1 MAIPAPA
8 LGPRTTTDGVGRLVG
23 WLDPTVPLFW
33 SFVAVHVIAWTIVPA
48 VAQRCVPYDTV
59 EMLYWGHEWQWGYY
73 KHPPLPAWIA
83 ECCWLLFGS
92 VDWPIYLVSQVSVA
106 LCFVAAWLLA
116 REVLAP
122 WPALVSVMLL
132 ELCPFLN
139 YTTPQWNNNGPTK
152 PAWAF
157 AILFLFLALTKRR
170 WWCWPAAGAALGL
183 AMLAKYDVALLVV
196 TMIGFLVL
204 HPAVR
209 SFRTAAGAFAMLVAA
224 GLVAAPHLAWLLD
237 GDAPTLAYLRSRVPE
252 ARSWLNHITGPLGFL
267 IAQIGTVIGMP
278 LLVGTVFGWKW
289 HLVAG
294 DDRRRFAR
302 TYLLAMVLGPPTLA
316 LAASALTGMR
326 MIALWGSP
334 MWTFFGVLLMVAFE
348 PAGTP
353 AQYQQLARRCLA
365 WGAILLMAFGLAKAF
380 HGELKGEPRR
390 VHYPGRALA
399 KEINR
404 RWSAVSSEPLT
415 IIGGDAWLAGLA
427 AFYDPNRP
435 HVYPE
440 LQAAWAP
447 WLDDQKLRRAG
458 GMLVW
463 QEATDDTVQGWLDRF
478 PGTRIEPPIELP
490 VPGVFRN
497 LSVRIQTAI
506 VPPAEP

>member
-1 MAIPAPA
+1 MIIPAPS
-8 LGPRTTTDGVGRLVG
+8 LGTRETSDGFGSFVGRI
-23 WLDPTVPLFW
+23 DPTVPLFW
-33 SFVAVHVIAWTIVPA
+33 AFVAIHVTAWTIVPA
-48 VAQRCVPYDTV
+48 LAQRCIPYDTV
-59 EMLYWGHEWQWGYY
+59 EMFYWGREWQWGYY

-92 VDWPIYLVSQVSVA
+92 IDWPIYLVSQLSVA

-157 AILFLFLALTKRR
+157 AILFLFLALTRRR

-183 AMLAKYDVALLVV
+183 AMLAKYDVALLIV
-196 TMIGFLVL
+196 TMIGFLAL

-209 SFRTAAGAFAMLVAA
+209 SFRVAAGAFAMLSAA
-224 GLVAAPHLAWLLD
+224 GLVAAPHIVWLLD
-237 GDAPTLAYLRSRVPE
+237 GDAPTLAYLSSRVPE
-252 ARSWLNHITGPLGFL
+252 ARTWLNHITSPLGFL
-267 IAQIGTVIGMP
+267 IAQIGAVIGMP
-278 LLVGTVFGWKW
+278 LLVGTVFGWHW
-289 HLVAG
+289 RLAAG
-294 DDRRRFAR
+294 DDRRHFAR

-326 MIALWGSP
+326 MVALWGSP
-334 MWTFFGVLLMVAFE
+334 MWTFFGVLVMVAFE

-353 AQYQQLARRCLA
+353 AQFQQLARRCLA
-365 WGAILLMAFGLAKAF
+365 WGAILLVVFGVAKAF

-399 KEINR
+399 GEINR
-404 RWSAVSSEPLT
+404 RWAALSSKPLT
-415 IIGGDAWLAGLA
+415 IIGGDAWLAGVA
-427 AFYDPNRP
+427 AFYDPHRP
-435 HVYPE
+435 HVYPD

-447 WLDDQKLRRAG
+447 WLNDEELRRAG
-458 GMLVW
+458 GVLIW
-463 QEATDDTVQGWLDRF
+463 QEATDDTVQSWLDRF
-478 PGTRIEPPIELP
+478 PGARVEPPIELP
-490 VPGVFRN
+490 VPGIFRD
-497 LSVRIQTAI
+497 LSVRIQMAV